1 MRKKA
6 KEIIFF
12 IDKCKFLKFKIF
24 LSSLIK
30 SATVLI
36 GIVISLSLLLFFYN
50 SLSAGYLDVQKIIY
64 VGILYVFYIGLKF
77 LDTYYS
83 HYISYEVIENLRD
96 DIFRHYYIISPGAV
110 EDIKTGD
117 FIQMIVNDI
126 NVFEWFIAHILTE
139 WIAFIFV
146 SVIIIYFVFIKSF
159 VAGIA
164 LLSFIF
170 LVIKLFLGTV
180 IQKEEQG
187 VKIKNLGGDL
197 MADVVDGLSGFKEL
211 VFYDRTVDF
220 FNKIEMKSKKYN
232 EVSEKYLCAEFKDNL
247 LIDLLAIIL
256 LVVIIPFFQIKGIKA
271 IAYVFVITLYY
282 FFLKN
287 CIYQTGNFGFVFGA
301 LNRLKKVYDISP
313 VIKKYGDS
321 DIDVLDID
329 KGIEFVN
336 CSFYYNKNPSNHVLN
351 KVNFKADRGQ
361 KTVIVSS
368 SGGGKSTIFKLIN
381 RYYELNG
388 GEIKLFG
395 KSLKDYTEHTL
406 RKNITTFSQNN
417 FFFNDSLI
425 NNLKYAK
432 ENLDIKEIEF
442 LAKKLN
448 SYNFIAGKEK
458 DFENVI
464 SESGDNYSGG
474 ELQRLSI
481 LRGFIKNSPILLMD
495 EISSALDEKNEEIL
509 NNVLDDIKENKII
522 IIAAHKLSTIQK
534 ADKIIFLKNGEISG
548 EGKYDELLSNN
559 HFFKE
564 LIRGYEME
572 K

>member
-36 GIVISLSLLLFFYN
+36 GIVISLLLLLFFYN
-50 SLSAGYLDVQKIIY
+50 SLSAGYLDVQKIVY
-64 VGILYVFYIGLKF
+64 VGILYVFYTGLKF

-96 DIFRHYYIISPGAV
+96 DIFRHYYMIFPGAV

-146 SVIIIYFVFIKSF
+146 SVIITYFVFIKSF

-170 LVIKLFLGTV
+170 LVVKLFLGTV

-187 VKIKNLGGDL
+187 IKIKNLGGDL
-197 MADVVDGLSGFKEL
+197 TAGVIDGLSGFKEL
-211 VFYDRTVDF
+211 VFYNRTVDF

-256 LVVIIPFFQIKGIKA
+256 LVVITPFIQIKGIKA
-271 IAYVFVITLYY
+271 IVYVLMITLYY

-313 VIKKYGDS
+313 VIKKY
-321 DIDVLDID
+321 
-329 KGIEFVN
+329 
-336 CSFYYNKNPSNHVLN
+336 
-351 KVNFKADRGQ
+351 
-361 KTVIVSS
+361 
-368 SGGGKSTIFKLIN
+368 
-381 RYYELNG
+381 
-388 GEIKLFG
+388 
-395 KSLKDYTEHTL
+395 
-406 RKNITTFSQNN
+406 
-417 FFFNDSLI
+417 
-425 NNLKYAK
+425 
-432 ENLDIKEIEF
+432 
-442 LAKKLN
+442 
-448 SYNFIAGKEK
+448 
-458 DFENVI
+458 
-464 SESGDNYSGG
+464 
-474 ELQRLSI
+474 
-481 LRGFIKNSPILLMD
+481 
-495 EISSALDEKNEEIL
+495 
-509 NNVLDDIKENKII
+509 
-522 IIAAHKLSTIQK
+522 
-534 ADKIIFLKNGEISG
+534 
-548 EGKYDELLSNN
+548 
-559 HFFKE
+559 
-564 LIRGYEME
+564 
-572 K
+572 